1 MYKIYG
7 KENCEY
13 CEKAKSLLDSKGIVY
28 EYLEVGKDVTKDQLV
43 AICQAFGV
51 TPKTVP
57 QIFMVAHDET
67 IYVGGHSELVNFLVK

>member
-13 CEKAKSLLDSKGIVY
+13 CKKAKEFLDSKGISY
-28 EYLEVGKDVTKDQLV
+28 EYLQVGTDITKDQLI
-43 AICQAFGV
+43 AICEAFGV

-57 QIFMVAHDET
+57 QIFRVVHDET
-67 IYVGGHSELVNFLVK
+67 VYIGGHNDLVEEYI